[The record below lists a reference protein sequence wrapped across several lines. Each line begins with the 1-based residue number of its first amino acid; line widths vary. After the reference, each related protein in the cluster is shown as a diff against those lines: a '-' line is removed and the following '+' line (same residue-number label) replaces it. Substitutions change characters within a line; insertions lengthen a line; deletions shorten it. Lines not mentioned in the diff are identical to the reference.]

1 MRKQSAAA
9 CGEALWA
16 STLASAPW
24 ASSKGETMFTPF
36 QKLSK
41 MRSLPLVL
49 KIVAVIAAL
58 TATPM
63 SASADIDAESGRLQI
78 TLVKTRYGGSSGILF
93 YQGHKYGLAISGTQL
108 KGVWITKIDL
118 IGDAL
123 NLRSATDIVGTFT
136 AGDGRDATL
145 GHAKPARLENP
156 KGVIL
161 EIRGVNLN
169 RKFTLNLSGMIIK
182 NVGWET
188 SSQLSHTISSS
199 QGHQLE

>member
-1 MRKQSAAA
+1 MPRF
-9 CGEALWA
+9 CGEALSPSISPLASWA
-16 STLASAPW
+16 SG
-24 ASSKGETMFTPF
+24 KGETMFTPF

-41 MRSLPLVL
+41 MRGLPLIL
-49 KIVAVIAAL
+49 TIVAIIAAL
-58 TATPM
+58 TAAPM

-108 KGVWITKIDL
+108 KGVWIRRIDL

-136 AGDGRDATL
+136 ALNGGDATL
-145 GHAKPARLENP
+145 GHAKTARLQNP

-169 RKFTLNLSGMIIK
+169 RNFTLNLSGMIIK

-188 SSQLSHTISSS
+188 SSQ
-199 QGHQLE
+199 